1 MKRTLL
7 FALALI
13 AAGCADSIPRNVDTL
28 VEQGDVLLDRET
40 MRPYTGPI
48 FELFPDDGYRT
59 RTADPRVGVNGHTV
73 YDYATTIDEDTRLRW
88 VARHRLEKRDRG
100 PGPSEPVEPIV
111 YPVVDS

>member
-1 MKRTLL
+1 M
-7 FALALI
+7 
-13 AAGCADSIPRNVDTL
+13 
-28 VEQGDVLLDRET
+28 
-40 MRPYTGPI
+40 
-48 FELFPDDGYRT
+48 
-59 RTADPRVGVNGHTV
+59 GVNGHTV